1 MVAAHRR
8 NTHQY
13 RLSRQVT
20 QLEHCDTML
29 GSEAFADLE
38 LLIKS
43 RYGLI
48 HIETDE
54 EERVQVLLR
63 HIADRLTLPLFVWT
77 RTRGLCRDGHN
88 NGIYD
93 TQEPAQALAHITSAQ
108 LQALYHLPTFD
119 GIRGD
124 VIVQRLKDV
133 AVELGKR
140 QGALIMTG
148 TDLDLP
154 PALRRLFAT
163 MRLPAPTPAE
173 LRRLLDRIVRDVGRG
188 GSVDVQLSTDD
199 EKRLFEGL
207 RGLTLLEAEKV
218 LTRAIVEDGR
228 LSATDVTHVLAIRR
242 QIVEREGVL
251 EYYPAEDS
259 LAEVA
264 DMAGLKDWLR
274 KRQRIVAEPERAAG
288 FGLTFP
294 RGLLLIGVP
303 GCGKSLCARTV
314 ATEWGLPLLRMDTG
328 SLYNKFIG
336 ETEQNF
342 RRAMRTAEA
351 VAPCVLFIDELEKAF
366 ATGAGEDGGVSM
378 RVLGTF
384 LTWLQERKADVFV
397 VATANDVSRLPP
409 EFLRKGRFDEIF
421 FVDLPDAATR
431 SDILAIHLRR
441 RGHAAAALDLS
452 VVTTA
457 TRGFSGAEIEQVVV
471 SALYSAF
478 SDGQQLT
485 TEHLLGEAAGTRPLS
500 VTMAEKIAALRD
512 WASGRTVP
520 AA

>member
-1 MVAAHRR
+1 
-8 NTHQY
+8 
-13 RLSRQVT
+13 
-20 QLEHCDTML
+20 ML

-48 HIETDE
+48 HVDTDE

-63 HIADRLTLPLFVWT
+63 HIADRLTLPLFMWT
-77 RTRGLCRDGHN
+77 RTRGLHRDGHA

-93 TQEPAQALAHITSAQ
+93 TQEPAQALAHITSSQ
-108 LQALYHLPTFD
+108 LAALYHLPAFD

-124 VIVQRLKDV
+124 IVVQRLKDV
-133 AVELGKR
+133 AAELGQR
-140 QGALIMTG
+140 QGALVMTG
-148 TDLDLP
+148 TDIDLP
-154 PALRRLFAT
+154 PALRRIFAT
-163 MRLPAPTPAE
+163 MRLPAPTPEE
-173 LRRLLDRIVRDVGRG
+173 LRRLLHRIVRDMGRRG
-188 GSVDVQLSTDD
+188 GVDVQLSAPD

-228 LSATDVTHVLAIRR
+228 LSADDVTHVLAARR

-251 EYYPAEDS
+251 EYYPAEES

-288 FGLTFP
+288 FGLSFP

-314 ATEWGLPLLRMDTG
+314 ATEWRLPLLRMDTG

-366 ATGAGEDGGVSM
+366 AAGGSEDGGVSM

-421 FVDLPDAATR
+421 FVDLPDAGTR
-431 SDILAIHLRR
+431 ADILDIHLRR
-441 RGHAAAALDLS
+441 RGHEPAALDLAL
-452 VVTTA
+452 VTTA
-457 TRGFSGAEIEQVVV
+457 TSGFSGAEIEQVVV
-471 SALYSAF
+471 SALYTAF
-478 SDGQQLT
+478 SDGLALS
-485 TEHLLGEAAGTRPLS
+485 TEHLLGEAAATRPLS
-500 VTMAEKIAALRD
+500 IMMAEKITALRE
-512 WASGRTVP
+512 WARGRTVP